1 MPCIG
6 EQLKDRE
13 ANKTDEVCFNQMKA
27 ISGTVG
33 SLIIQHVTCQFLLNR
48 LQFEIVFIINVCI
61 PQVFKLY
68 SHGEVSSS

>member
-27 ISGTVG
+27 IAGTVG
-33 SLIIQHVTCQFLLNR
+33 YFNILSNQADQVL
-48 LQFEIVFIINVCI
+48 VCI
-61 PQVFKLY
+61 KYCLLLCEHCVY
-68 SHGEVSSS
+68 TG